1 MAQIA
6 KSAYSIA
13 EVASYFKVSIRTIRV
28 WLKKDESFPRPFKKF
43 GTLRFR
49 CSDIER
55 YWLDNT
61 TMEMEQKENPRKF
74 VLYK

>member
-1 MAQIA
+1 MEQLV
-6 KSAYSIA
+6 KTAYSIS
-13 EVASYFKVSIRTIRV
+13 EVADYFKVSTRTIRV
-28 WLKKDESFPRPFKKF
+28 WLEKDDSFPRPFKKY

-55 YWLDNT
+55 YWSDNT
-61 TMEMEQKENPRKF
+61 LEESEENEQSY